1 MIAKEEIR
9 IKNVIVHIMD
19 ATVGM
24 PVLSDSELEYGS
36 DFADFIREHIARLTA
51 GDDMK
56 ACEFYEKESE
66 IYHWMQEY
74 KEEDFVTFSQN
85 VANLLYGIMN
95 SNIDIPSADLFVVRF
110 KGGDQEYLALLKMN
124 FKASYTHR
132 TLADGD
138 NNKND
143 IIRYKAVLPTETQ
156 KLSEAAIINLHTK
169 QVQVVEKKYEV
180 NGEKT
185 NYFSYLFLKCSSH
198 LSHLSRKSPVFI
210 SIKQKLRLFKL
221 QKNFFTF

>member
-66 IYHWMQEY
+66 VYHWLQEY
-74 KEEDFVTFSQN
+74 KEEDFVMFSQN

-95 SNIDIPSADLFVVRF
+95 KVSKI
-110 KGGDQEYLALLKMN
+110 
-124 FKASYTHR
+124 R
-132 TLADGD
+132 T
-138 NNKND
+138 
-143 IIRYKAVLPTETQ
+143 I
-156 KLSEAAIINLHTK
+156 
-169 QVQVVEKKYEV
+169 
-180 NGEKT
+180 
-185 NYFSYLFLKCSSH
+185 F
-198 LSHLSRKSPVFI
+198 
-210 SIKQKLRLFKL
+210 
-221 QKNFFTF
+221 